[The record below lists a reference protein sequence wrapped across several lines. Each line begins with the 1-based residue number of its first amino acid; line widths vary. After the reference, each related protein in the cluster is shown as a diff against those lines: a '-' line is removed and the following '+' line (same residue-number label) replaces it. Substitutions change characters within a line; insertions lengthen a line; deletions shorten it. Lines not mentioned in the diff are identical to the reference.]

1 MARGRGQ
8 GPQRPIRGFRPGKE
22 PPELRKR
29 RAQEQFGE
37 LSGAQRQL
45 VEVFATRTPEEAR
58 TLIRRWTIGLLAGAL
73 VLFVAAAALFT
84 WSTVAGAVVGF
95 LAIVLLVL
103 WWRIRSQRDAL
114 ETMADAVSGP
124 RRGGRGRGRRK

>member
-8 GPQRPIRGFRPGKE
+8 GPQRPIKGFRPGKE

-45 VEVFATRTPEEAR
+45 VDLFATRTPEESRA
-58 TLIRRWTIGLLAGAL
+58 LIRRWTVGLLAAAV
-73 VLFVAAAALFT
+73 VLLAAAIALFL
-84 WSTVAGAVVGF
+84 WSTVAGTVVGV
-95 LAIVLLVL
+95 LAVILLVL
-103 WWRIRSQRDAL
+103 WWRIRSQRAAL
-114 ETMADAVSGP
+114 ETMADTVGGP
-124 RRGGRGRGRRK
+124 GRGGRGRRK

>member
-8 GPQRPIRGFRPGKE
+8 GPQRPIKGFRPGKE

-45 VEVFATRTPEEAR
+45 VEVFANRTPDESRA
-58 TLIRRWTIGLLAGAL
+58 LIRRWTVGLLAAAL
-73 VLFVAAAALFT
+73 VFLVAAAALFL
-84 WSTVAGAVVGF
+84 WSTVAGAVVGV
-95 LAIVLLVL
+95 LAVILLVL
-103 WWRIRSQRDAL
+103 WWRVRSQRDAL
-114 ETMADAVSGP
+114 ETMADTVSGP
-124 RRGGRGRGRRK
+124 GRGRRKRRK